1 MALTQH
7 EQSFRYNMVKGRVAE
22 TLIQELFLSL
32 GYNVFHYGMER
43 SVPGIAN
50 LLKQN
55 NTPVAREI
63 RSMPDFIMQD
73 PRMNEVYFVEVK
85 YRANGEFSLTD
96 LPSDY
101 PWDNAYFII
110 VSRRHIKC
118 ITYAELKEGRKVGA
132 GTRNFLGSRK
142 EFALDK
148 DTILAFCDMAVRF
161 FEGV

>member
-1 MALTQH
+1 MPLTPQ
-7 EQSFRYNMVKGRVAE
+7 EQTFRYNMVKGRVAE

-73 PRMNEVYFVEVK
+73 PRKNEVYFVEVK
-85 YRANGEFSLTD
+85 YRANESFSISD
-96 LPSDY
+96 LPEDY
-101 PWDNAYFII
+101 PWSSAIFII
-110 VSRRHIKC
+110 VSKRHIKC
-118 ITYAELKEGRKVGA
+118 ISFQELKEGKTVGEK
-132 GTRNFLGSRK
+132 TRNYLSQRK
-142 EFALDK
+142 EFELDK
-148 DTILAFCDMAVRF
+148 DTIIAFCEMAVKF

>member
-1 MALTQH
+1 
-7 EQSFRYNMVKGRVAE
+7 MVKGRVAE

-73 PRMNEVYFVEVK
+73 PRRNEVFFVEVK
-85 YRANGEFSLTD
+85 YRANGEFGLAD
-96 LPSDY
+96 LPEDY

-110 VSRRHIKC
+110 VSRKHIKC
-118 ITYAELKEGRKVGA
+118 ITFAEMKQGKTIGTN
-132 GTRNFLGSRK
+132 TRNYLVSAKNLNWIKTLSSPSAKWLLSFLK
-142 EFALDK
+142 VF
-148 DTILAFCDMAVRF
+148 
-161 FEGV
+161 

>member
-1 MALTQH
+1 
-7 EQSFRYNMVKGRVAE
+7 MVKGRVAE

-55 NTPVAREI
+55 NTPVARGI

-73 PRMNEVYFVEVK
+73 PRKDAVYFVEVK
-85 YRANGEFSLTD
+85 YRANGQFSLAD
-96 LPSDY
+96 LPKDY

-110 VSRRHIKC
+110 VSKRHIKGV
-118 ITYAELKEGRKVGA
+118 TLEELKAGKTVGEK
-132 GTRNFLGSRK
+132 TRNYLGQRK
-142 EFALDK
+142 EFELDK
-148 DTILAFCDMAVRF
+148 DTILAFCEMAVKF